1 MNLIA
6 GRRALLLAAVLVPTL
21 ALPPLPARAADF
33 ELPALMEL
41 LAAVPASK
49 DSFSETRHSA
59 VLSAPLL
66 LKGTLAYTRPDRLE
80 KQVLAPYEE
89 RTVVAG
95 NSVTMENRALQQ
107 SRTFSLA
114 SSSPISA
121 FVESMRA
128 TLAGDRAALE
138 RHYRVQLEGK
148 AEAWT
153 MSLVPRGKKL
163 ASLVKRIQI
172 AGARERLK
180 RIEVEEASG
189 DRSVML
195 ISPEQQ

>member
-6 GRRALLLAAVLVPTL
+6 GRRALLLAALL
-21 ALPPLPARAADF
+21 ALPVRGADF

-49 DSFSETRHSA
+49 DSFTETKHSA
-59 VLSAPLL
+59 VLSTPLV
-66 LKGTLAYTRPDRLE
+66 LKGTLAYARPDRLE
-80 KQVLAPYEE
+80 KNVLAPYEE

-95 NSVTMENRALQQ
+95 SSVTMENRALQQ

-114 SSSPISA
+114 SSAPLSA
-121 FVESMRA
+121 LVESMRA

-138 RHYRVQLEGK
+138 RHYRVQLEGD
-148 AEAWT
+148 AQAWSMT
-153 MSLVPRGKKL
+153 LVPREKKL

-195 ISPEQQ
+195 IGPEAP

>member
-1 MNLIA
+1 MRTIVGWL
-6 GRRALLLAAVLVPTL
+6 ALLLAALL
-21 ALPPLPARAADF
+21 PLPTHAVDF

-41 LAAVPASK
+41 MAAVAASK
-49 DSFSETRHSA
+49 DSFSETKHSA
-59 VLSAPLL
+59 VLSTPLV
-66 LKGTLAYTRPDRLE
+66 LKGTLSYARPDRLE
-80 KQVLAPYEE
+80 KNVLAPYEE

-95 NSVTMENRALQQ
+95 NSVTMENRTLQQ

-114 SSSPISA
+114 SSSPVSA

-138 RHYRVQLEGK
+138 RHYRVQFEGQ
-148 AEAWT
+148 AESWSMT
-153 MSLVPRGKKL
+153 LLPREKKL

-172 AGARERLK
+172 GGARERLK
-180 RIEVEEASG
+180 KIEVDEASG

-195 ISPEQQ
+195 ISPEAP

>member
-1 MNLIA
+1 MNLNA
-6 GRRALLLAAVLVPTL
+6 GRRALLLAAVAVPVLV
-21 ALPPLPARAADF
+21 LPARAADF
-33 ELPALMEL
+33 ELSALMEL
-41 LAAVPASK
+41 LAAVPSSR
-49 DSFSETRHSA
+49 DSFSETKHSA

-66 LKGTLAYTRPDRLE
+66 LKGTLAYARPDRLE
-80 KQVLAPYEE
+80 KSVLAPYEE

-95 NSVTMENRALQQ
+95 NSVTMENRTLQQ
-107 SRTFSLA
+107 SRTFSLS
-114 SSSPISA
+114 SSSPVSA

-148 AEAWT
+148 AESWT
-153 MSLVPRGKKL
+153 MTLVPREKKL

-172 AGARERLK
+172 GGARERLR

-195 ISPEQQ
+195 IGPETP

>member
-1 MNLIA
+1 MNLNA
-6 GRRALLLAAVLVPTL
+6 GRRALLLAAVVVPVL
-21 ALPPLPARAADF
+21 ALPVHAADF

-49 DSFSETRHSA
+49 DSFSETKHSA
-59 VLSAPLL
+59 VLSTPLV
-66 LKGTLAYTRPDRLE
+66 LKGTLAYARPDRLE
-80 KQVLAPYEE
+80 KNVLAPYEE
-89 RTVVAG
+89 RTLVAG
-95 NSVTMENRALQQ
+95 SSVTMENRALQQ
-107 SRTFSLA
+107 TRTFSLA
-114 SSSPISA
+114 SSSPLSA

-153 MSLVPRGKKL
+153 MTLVPREKKL

-180 RIEVEEASG
+180 RIEVEETSG

-195 ISPEQQ
+195 IGPEQP

>member
-1 MNLIA
+1 MNLNA
-6 GRRALLLAAVLVPTL
+6 GRRALLLAAVAVPVLV
-21 ALPPLPARAADF
+21 LPARAADF
-33 ELPALMEL
+33 ELSALMEL
-41 LAAVPASK
+41 LAAVPSSR
-49 DSFSETRHSA
+49 DSFSETKHSA

-80 KQVLAPYEE
+80 KSVLAPYEE

-95 NSVTMENRALQQ
+95 NSVTMENRTLQQ
-107 SRTFSLA
+107 SRTFSLS
-114 SSSPISA
+114 SSSPVSA

-138 RHYRVQLEGK
+138 RHYRVQLGGK
-148 AEAWT
+148 AESWSMT
-153 MSLVPRGKKL
+153 LVPREKKL

-172 AGARERLK
+172 GGARERLR

-195 ISPEQQ
+195 IGPETP